1 MSSWLSAAAEFLAA
15 WPELA
20 YAAVF
25 LLALA
30 EAIPVAGTIIPG
42 SAAIIAISA
51 LAPSGVVRLWPLVA
65 SATAGAIAGDGL
77 AFWLGMRHQRAIL
90 GLWPINRYP
99 RLIQSSEAFIARHG
113 RKSVFLAR
121 FTPGVRALVPLLAGI
136 LGMPARRFYL
146 ANVASALVWAPAHVL
161 PGMLVGASFGLLGS
175 AARPLGALVLLLVV
189 VLWLLVKAVRI
200 GLNRGI
206 PLLLDLAERLR
217 AWAATR
223 DSRLGRTLVA
233 LLDPDRHEARA
244 LAALAL
250 VLASAAWLFFG
261 ILEDIVTGEPL
272 VGADAAIY
280 QALQD
285 LRTLQGDRAMV
296 AITELGDTLVATC
309 VALAVFLWLAWKRA
323 WRAARFW
330 LIGIAG
336 ATILNTG
343 IKAALH
349 RPRPGDM
356 QYQGWSAF
364 SFPSGHSTIN
374 AVLYGLL
381 VFLVLRE
388 LRPSWRLPVAAGA
401 ASLVALIAVSRL
413 YLGAHWFS
421 DVAGGLTFGIA
432 FLSLLGMLY
441 FRRPAEPV
449 APAGLLTAAGAT
461 LLVAGGANIVVHHA
475 ADMTRYATPATEI
488 RLATDAWRDEG
499 WQRLPTWRIDL
510 TGEREE
516 PLTLQWAGSLEAL
529 ESRLAA
535 SGWRRSAPLDLH
547 GALAFLAAP
556 DPLALPVVPTLAGG
570 RLPSLILVRPD
581 AGAPGS
587 RLALRIWSTDFTVG
601 ADPLWVGS
609 VVEERLER
617 PLSLVTVT
625 PAQGGADAP
634 RAAVVEALPGAQPAP
649 RPGIAPRPTWDGQVL
664 LADDTNGRTD

>member
-1 MSSWLSAAAEFLAA
+1 MSTWLSASADFLAA
-15 WPELA
+15 HPELA

-25 LLALA
+25 LLALC
-30 EAIPVAGTIIPG
+30 EAIPVAGTILPG

-51 LAPSGVVRLWPLVA
+51 LAPSGVVKLWPLILC
-65 SATAGAIAGDGL
+65 ATAGAIAGDGL
-77 AFWLGMRHQRAIL
+77 SFWLGRRHHRAIL
-90 GLWPINRYP
+90 GLWPISRYP
-99 RLIQSSEAFIARHG
+99 GLVRSSEAFIARHG

-146 ANVASALVWAPAHVL
+146 ANIASALIWAPAHVL

-175 AARPLGALVLLLVV
+175 AARPLGTLVLLLVLV
-189 VLWLLVKAVRI
+189 VWLMVASVRI
-200 GLNRGI
+200 ALARGI
-206 PLLLDLAERLR
+206 PRLIALAERLR

-223 DSRLGRTLVA
+223 NSRFGRGIVA

-250 VLASAAWLFFG
+250 VLAGAAWLFFG

-272 VGADAAIY
+272 VEADAAIY

-285 LRTLQGDRAMV
+285 LRTPQGDQAMV
-296 AITELGDTLVATC
+296 AITELGDTVVATC
-309 VALAVFLWLAWKRA
+309 VAIAVFLWLAWKRA
-323 WRAARFW
+323 WRPARFW
-330 LIGIAG
+330 LLGIAG
-336 ATILNTG
+336 ASLLNTG

-388 LRPSWRLPVAAGA
+388 LRPAWRLPVAAGA
-401 ASLVALIAVSRL
+401 AILVALVALSRL

-432 FLSLLGMLY
+432 FLSLIGMLY
-441 FRRPAEPV
+441 FRRAAEPV
-449 APAGLLTAAGAT
+449 APAGLLGAAGLT
-461 LLVAGGANIVVHHA
+461 LLVAGGGNIYAHHA
-475 ADMTRYATPATEI
+475 ADMLRYATPETET
-488 RLATDAWRDEG
+488 RLTAEAWRAGD
-499 WQRLPTWRIDL
+499 WQRLPAWRIDL

-529 ESRLAA
+529 ETRLAA

-570 RLPSLILVRPD
+570 RLPSLILVRED
-581 AGAPGS
+581 GAAPGS
-587 RLALRIWSTDFTVG
+587 RLALRLWSTDFGVG
-601 ADPLWVGS
+601 DQPLWVGS
-609 VVEERLER
+609 VIEERLER
-617 PLSLVTVT
+617 PLPLVTFT
-625 PAQGGADAP
+625 PAQPGADGP
-634 RAAVVEALPGAQPAP
+634 RQAIEGALPAAWRAP
-649 RPGIAPRPTWDGQVL
+649 RPDIAPRPSWDGQVL
-664 LADDTNGRTD
+664 LAEERN